1 MDKLHTRDRI
11 EENFRKLAALFL
23 QRKGW
28 KISFDCSG
36 VCGIIAVKG
45 RYIRLTP
52 CCSPA

>member
-1 MDKLHTRDRI
+1 MDKPHARDRT
-11 EENFRKLAALFL
+11 EENFRKLAALFP
-23 QRKGW
+23 RGTGW

-52 CCSPA
+52 CCSPV